1 MTPGVKKKI
10 WQNDYDGIN
19 AERLT
24 RVAQESGES
33 PRLGRAPATSQRE
46 ISRAAIEL
54 FLERGFE
61 ETFVDDIAQAAGISR
76 RTFFRYFPSKNDL
89 PWGEFDELI
98 DALRQR
104 LAGADPKLS
113 IETAV
118 RQAIIDVNNYPEDER
133 VYHRH
138 RMGLLLTV
146 PSLAAH
152 STLRYAAWR
161 QVVAEF
167 VADLRGER
175 VARRLEPGH
184 DRVDDIHRMHRA
196 PQHPAD
202 RRHPG
207 VPDAARHDLRIRRQ
221 IVAAVEREAVAG
233 DARRHP
239 DADGPELGVDSG
251 DARPDA
257 GAALDPV
264 GLDP

>member
-46 ISRAAIEL
+46 ISHAAIEL

-61 ETFVDDIAQAAGISR
+61 ETFVDDIAHAAGISR

-98 DALRQR
+98 GALRQH
-104 LAGADPKLS
+104 LAEANPETS
-113 IETAV
+113 IEAAL
-118 RQAIIDVNNYPEDER
+118 RQAIIDVNDYPEDER
-133 VYHRH
+133 VFHRH

-152 STLRYAAWR
+152 STLRYSAWR

-167 VADLRGER
+167 VAD
-175 VARRLEPGH
+175 RRSESIDSL
-184 DRVDDIHRMHRA
+184 A
-196 PQHPAD
+196 PQAIAWACLGLCIRAYERWLAD
-202 RRHPG
+202 DASDLADLLRSAFAAADSVFG
-207 VPDAARHDLRIRRQ
+207 V
-221 IVAAVEREAVAG
+221 
-233 DARRHP
+233 
-239 DADGPELGVDSG
+239 VDEPTYH
-251 DARPDA
+251 AKY
-257 GAALDPV
+257 
-264 GLDP
+264 

>member
-10 WQNDYDGIN
+10 WQNESDCIRT
-19 AERLT
+19 ERLT

-33 PRLGRAPATSQRE
+33 PRLGRTPATSHRE
-46 ISRAAIEL
+46 ISRTALEL
-54 FLERGFE
+54 FLERGFD

-98 DALRQR
+98 AAMRRRLAAANPETSIEAALRQV
-104 LAGADPKLS
+104 
-113 IETAV
+113 IIAV
-118 RQAIIDVNNYPEDER
+118 NDYPENER

-167 VADLRGER
+167 VADRRGES
-175 VARRLEPGH
+175 ASAL
-184 DRVDDIHRMHRA
+184 A
-196 PQHPAD
+196 PQAIAWACLGLCISAYEQWLEDDASDLAD
-202 RRHPG
+202 L
-207 VPDAARHDLRIRRQ
+207 LRS
-221 IVAAVEREAVAG
+221 AFAVAESVFG
-233 DARRHP
+233 VVGERTEA
-239 DADGPELGVDSG
+239 PE
-251 DARPDA
+251 
-257 GAALDPV
+257 
-264 GLDP
+264 

>member
-1 MTPGVKKKI
+1 MTPGVKKKT
-10 WQNDYDGIN
+10 WQNESDCIR
-19 AERLT
+19 AERQT
-24 RVAQESGES
+24 KVAQESGES
-33 PRLGRAPATSQRE
+33 PRLGRTPATSQRE
-46 ISRAAIEL
+46 ISRTAIKL
-54 FLERGFE
+54 FLEHGFE

-118 RQAIIDVNNYPEDER
+118 RQAIIEVNNYPEDER

-167 VADLRGER
+167 VADRRGER
-175 VARRLEPGH
+175 IASL
-184 DRVDDIHRMHRA
+184 A
-196 PQHPAD
+196 PQAIAWACLGLCISAYEQWLAD
-202 RRHPG
+202 ETSELDALLGEAFAAAGSVFG
-207 VPDAARHDLRIRRQ
+207 VI
-221 IVAAVEREAVAG
+221 G
-233 DARRHP
+233 
-239 DADGPELGVDSG
+239 ELDNH
-251 DARPDA
+251 AP
-257 GAALDPV
+257 
-264 GLDP
+264 

>member
-61 ETFVDDIAQAAGISR
+61 ETFVDDIAHAAGISR

-152 STLRYAAWR
+152 STLRYSAWR

-167 VADLRGER
+167 VADRRSESIDSLAPQAIAWACLGLCISAYERWLADDASDLADLLRGAFAAAGSVFGVIGE
-175 VARRLEPGH
+175 LDNH
-184 DRVDDIHRMHRA
+184 A
-196 PQHPAD
+196 P
-202 RRHPG
+202 
-207 VPDAARHDLRIRRQ
+207 
-221 IVAAVEREAVAG
+221 
-233 DARRHP
+233 
-239 DADGPELGVDSG
+239 
-251 DARPDA
+251 
-257 GAALDPV
+257 
-264 GLDP
+264 

>member
-1 MTPGVKKKI
+1 MTPGVKKKT
-10 WQNDYDGIN
+10 WQNESDCIR
-19 AERLT
+19 AERQT

-33 PRLGRAPATSQRE
+33 PRLGRTPATSQRE
-46 ISRAAIEL
+46 ISRTAIKL
-54 FLERGFE
+54 FLEHGFE

-113 IETAV
+113 IEAAV
-118 RQAIIDVNNYPEDER
+118 RQAIIEVNNYPEDER

-167 VADLRGER
+167 VADRRGER
-175 VARRLEPGH
+175 IDSL
-184 DRVDDIHRMHRA
+184 A
-196 PQHPAD
+196 PQAIAWACLGLCISAYEQWLAD
-202 RRHPG
+202 ETSDLGDLLCSAFAAAGSVFG
-207 VPDAARHDLRIRRQ
+207 V
-221 IVAAVEREAVAG
+221 V
-233 DARRHP
+233 
-239 DADGPELGVDSG
+239 DGQGEEEQ
-251 DARPDA
+251 
-257 GAALDPV
+257 
-264 GLDP
+264 